1 MIVEVFSSDKLP
13 KCRMAVRRTIHTN
26 PGRGLDYAK
35 RDMARALADRI
46 LEEERLFSSEQF
58 GPGNE
63 GLIGISLDCLVISES
78 ELRSLLNEAFLKG
91 REQGRYGL

>member
-1 MIVEVFSSDKLP
+1 MSVEVFSSDKLP
-13 KCRMAVRRTIHTN
+13 KCRMAVRTTMHIN
-26 PGRGLDYAK
+26 PGAGLDYAK

-46 LEEERLFSSEQF
+46 LTEERLFSSEQF

-63 GLIGISLDCLVISES
+63 NLIGLSLDCIVVSES

-91 REQGRYGL
+91 REQGRRGL